1 MNQTTSLAHTL
12 HDVLVRMAAQAV
24 LLLAPSGQV
33 LARAGG
39 IEGIDEEAI
48 GVLLAQSM
56 SAFQHL
62 VAKGQQ
68 QQIFFAYQ
76 DAYYHYAGTGKY
88 KNPFLVSIFQSQ
100 VHRPPALGT
109 TKFCIKRAYDR
120 IGIESSEENA
130 PITEE
135 TSRSTSLSQM
145 FGVFPNDYNHGF
157 ADEQQVVPDL
167 RETLEETAQE
177 LQARLLLA
185 VDESGSVVEAIGESD
200 HFDVAEIG
208 ALAAGSLAAFAEVSA
223 LAVQGP
229 MEDAQ
234 ALVVLEGPRGVVLLV
249 RDDGPLAFLA
259 ILPPNGFLGMAR
271 LMLKDLLR
279 REWNIVHSTWQD
291 LNMPLPM
298 DDLSLS
304 NIWAEPEAEV

>member
-1 MNQTTSLAHTL
+1 MKQPTSLAHTL

-24 LLLAPSGQV
+24 LLLSPSGQV
-33 LARAGG
+33 LERAGG
-39 IEGIDEEAI
+39 IEGIDEDAV

-88 KNPFLVSIFQSQ
+88 KSPFLVSIFQSQ
-100 VHRPPALGT
+100 LHRPPALGT
-109 TKFCIKRAYDR
+109 TKFCVKRAYDR
-120 IGIESSEENA
+120 IGIEPSEESA
-130 PITEE
+130 PIIEE
-135 TSRSTSLSQM
+135 TSRGTSLSQM
-145 FGVFPNDYNHGF
+145 FGMFPNGHNGF
-157 ADEQQVVPDL
+157 ADDQQVVPDL
-167 RETLEETAQE
+167 REALEETAQE

-185 VDESGSVVEAIGESD
+185 VDESGSVVDAVGESD
-200 HFDVAEIG
+200 HFNVAEIG

-234 ALVVLEGPRGVVLLV
+234 ALVVLEGPRGVVLLA

-279 REWNIVHSTWQD
+279 REWDVVQSAWQD
-291 LNMPLPM
+291 LNMPLQM
-298 DDLSLS
+298 DELSLS
-304 NIWAEPEAEV
+304 DIWAEPEDAA